1 MTGQNISHY
10 KILEKLGEGG
20 MGVVYK
26 AEDTK
31 LKRAVALKFLPP
43 ELTRDP
49 EAKERFVHEAQAASA
64 IEHNNICNIHEI
76 DETEEGQTF
85 IVMACY
91 DGETLEE
98 KIQRGP
104 LKVEEALGIAIQ
116 ISEGLKE
123 AHDKSI
129 VHRDI
134 KPANIMIT
142 FKGQVKIMDFGLAK
156 LRGRTKVTKEGTTLG
171 TVAYMSPE
179 QARGEEIDHRTDIWS
194 LGVILYEMVTGQRPF
209 KGEYE
214 QAVVYS
220 IMSEIPEPI
229 TGLRTGVP
237 MALERIVAKLMAK
250 RPEERYQHVGD
261 LLVDLKALKKH
272 VESAELPPQPIK
284 KETRAGQRILV
295 YGSIL
300 AVLTVFAAFVVLFFI
315 FLSQF
320 LPQKA
325 ESIDSIAV
333 LPLENLSGD
342 PGQDYFSDGMTEA
355 VISELANIR
364 ALKVISRTSVM
375 RYKET
380 DKTVP
385 DIAKELKVDAVV
397 EGSVLRAGDRVRI
410 TAQLIEAREDRHLW
424 AKNYECDLH
433 DVLKLQSDVA
443 QDIANEIRVSL
454 TEQEKAILTASRS
467 VNPEAH
473 EAYLRG
479 LYHWNKRTEE
489 DLKKSIEYYDK
500 AIEKES
506 AFAVAYAA
514 LSQTYIV
521 LTSWGYVSHTESHP
535 KAREM
540 AEKALEIDDRL
551 AEAHT
556 ALGALSEGEWNW
568 KEAENEYRRALE
580 LNPNYATGHQWYAEF
595 LTVLERHE
603 EARAEMKRAL
613 ELDPLS
619 LIINQNLGIV
629 YFFARDY
636 DSALKQF
643 QKTSELEKNFG
654 ATLYYTFVAYFDKGM
669 YAEAVQTYQEM
680 LSLNEATRHLSEQAG
695 RIYEEGGKEG
705 FLRWILDN
713 IEDISPL
720 PYLMPYNLSMLH
732 ARLGEN
738 DEAFRYL
745 DLMYEQRHPRLRYI
759 KVMPPF
765 DTIRSD
771 ARFMELLKKM
781 GLEK

>member
-1 MTGQNISHY
+1 MIGETCSHY
-10 KILEKLGEGG
+10 KILEEIGRGG

-31 LKRAVALKFLPP
+31 LKRTVALKFLPS

-76 DETEEGQTF
+76 DETEDGQTF

-91 DGETLEE
+91 EGETLKDRVE
-98 KIQRGP
+98 RGP
-104 LKVEEALGIAIQ
+104 LKIDDALNIASQ
-116 ISEGLKE
+116 IVEGLHE
-123 AHDKSI
+123 AHEKGI

-142 FKGQVKIMDFGLAK
+142 TKGQVKIMDFGLAK

-171 TVAYMSPE
+171 TVAYMAPE
-179 QARGEEIDHRTDIWS
+179 QARGGKVDHRADIWS
-194 LGVILYEMVTGQRPF
+194 LGIILYEMITGQRPF
-209 KGEYE
+209 KGVYE
-214 QAVVYS
+214 QSVIYS
-220 IMSEIPEPI
+220 IMNEIPEPM

-237 MALERIVAKLMAK
+237 VALERIVSKMMAK
-250 RPEERYQHVGD
+250 RPDERYQHMSD
-261 LLVDLKALKKH
+261 LLVDLKAVIKH
-272 VESAELPPQPIK
+272 VESTDLPPQPVIK
-284 KETRAGQRILV
+284 RTQRGQRLLIYSGIAAALIIL
-295 YGSIL
+295 IL
-300 AVLTVFAAFVVLFFI
+300 MSRFF
-315 FLSQF
+315 L
-320 LPQKA
+320 LLKKVEA
-325 ESIDSIAV
+325 IDSIAV

-342 PGQDYFSDGMTEA
+342 PEQDYFSDGMTEA
-355 VISELANIR
+355 VISELAHIR

-375 RYKET
+375 RYKDT

-385 DIAKELKVDAVV
+385 DIARELNVDAVV

-424 AKNYECDLH
+424 AKNYERDLH

-443 QDIANEIRVSL
+443 QDIAHEIRVSL

-467 VNPEAH
+467 VDPEAH

-489 DLKKSIEYYDK
+489 DLKKSIEYYEK
-500 AIEKES
+500 AIEMEPEY
-506 AFAVAYAA
+506 AVAYAA

-521 LTSWGYVSHTESHP
+521 LTAWGYASHTESHP
-535 KAREM
+535 KAQKM
-540 AEKALEIDDRL
+540 AEKALKIDDRL

-556 ALGALSEGEWNW
+556 ALGAISEGEWNW
-568 KEAENEYRRALE
+568 QEAEKEFKRAIE

-595 LTVLERHE
+595 LSVLGRHE
-603 EARAEMKRAL
+603 EALTEMKRAL

-643 QKTSELEKNFG
+643 QKTNELERNFG
-654 ATLYYTFVAYFDKGM
+654 YTLYYTFVAYFDMGR
-669 YAEAVQTYQEM
+669 YEEAIQTYEKM
-680 LSLNEATRHLSEQAG
+680 LSLNEATKHLSEQVG

-720 PYLMPYNLSMLH
+720 PYLMPYNLSMLY
-732 ARLGEN
+732 ARLGEK
-738 DEAFRYL
+738 DEAFKWL
-745 DLMYEQRHPRLRYI
+745 EMMYEERYPRLRYI

-765 DTIRSD
+765 DKIRSD
-771 ARFMELLKKM
+771 PRYTELLRKM
-781 GLEK
+781 DLE